1 MCDLPLSS
9 RISSTWLFLKV
20 LKECTGMPG
29 KELRLTITVVNSFV
43 GVSLLAL
50 PFCFQ
55 QCGIILGSLLLI
67 CCSWLAYS
75 SSLMLLEAAI
85 AAKRKTYFGLAQM
98 SNGTFG
104 KLVVEISM
112 IGLMLGTCTAFFA
125 VLQDLGANL
134 FLALTG
140 SPTTPWQRALLLFTI
155 TSIVILPLSLEK
167 TVSGSAWQSLIS
179 LIFYM
184 LLMIVLLMYCL
195 KSMLSGDLKMEKVLL
210 WQWSGIATSLPIF
223 ATSFCCHPLVLP
235 IYFNLRGQ
243 SVERMNVVCKQATI
257 ITFTF
262 YTVVGLSGYLPLTEA
277 VPGDILAALPPS
289 FETHGICAIF
299 LISLTSS
306 FPLII
311 LPCRQAISTLLIEQQ
326 KEDGT
331 FSVSGDMPFHQHVT
345 ATVLLVYCT
354 MIMGILVPNVE
365 TVLGIMGTTM
375 GSFICFICPSVIH
388 AKLRK
393 DTFTGRVVLGMGVLL
408 LLIRASSIANLNREN
423 FRLQPVRKSIVI
435 DESGTAQLTYR
446 NKGLVLPELMSN
458 AGDKQ
463 FKQEGRGLIDMPG
476 GTGASTVVSKEAA
489 STKEVVQLR
498 EAGSSTEER
507 LRELEETERRKAIL
521 PLSEIRQKAKT
532 SNPPTGRTHRLK
544 RSANMTV
551 SAYTL
556 KRK

>member
-1 MCDLPLSS
+1 
-9 RISSTWLFLKV
+9 
-20 LKECTGMPG
+20 MPG
-29 KELRLTITVVNSFV
+29 KELRLTVTVVNSFV

-104 KLVVEISM
+104 KLVVEIRCCWFPAYSM

-167 TVSGSAWQSLIS
+167 TVLDSAWQSLIS

-184 LLMIVLLMYCL
+184 LLMIVLLVYCL

-243 SVERMNVVCKQATI
+243 SLERMNVVCKQATI

-262 YTVVGLSGYLPLTEA
+262 YTV
-277 VPGDILAALPPS
+277 
-289 FETHGICAIF
+289 
-299 LISLTSS
+299 
-306 FPLII
+306 
-311 LPCRQAISTLLIEQQ
+311 

-354 MIMGILVPNVE
+354 MIMGVLVPNVE

-388 AKLRK
+388 ARLRK

-423 FRLQPVRKSIVI
+423 FHLQPVRKSIVV
-435 DESGTAQLTYR
+435 DESGTAELTYR
-446 NKGLVLPELMSN
+446 NKDVPTPPTGLVSPELISN

-463 FKQEGRGLIDMPG
+463 FKQEGGWLIYMPG

-489 STKEVVQLR
+489 SSKEVVQLR

-507 LRELEETERRKAIL
+507 LKEWEETERRKVIT
-521 PLSEIRQKAKT
+521 PLSEIQQKAKT

-544 RSANMTV
+544 WSPNVTV
-551 SAYTL
+551 STYTL
-556 KRK
+556 KRKRQIKT

>member
-1 MCDLPLSS
+1 
-9 RISSTWLFLKV
+9 
-20 LKECTGMPG
+20 MPG
-29 KELRLTITVVNSFV
+29 KELRLTVTVVNSFV

-167 TVSGSAWQSLIS
+167 TVLDSAWQSLIS

-184 LLMIVLLMYCL
+184 LLMIVLLVYCL

-243 SVERMNVVCKQATI
+243 SLERMNVVCKQATI

-262 YTVVGLSGYLPLTEA
+262 YTVIGLSGYLPLPEA

-289 FETHGICAIF
+289 FETHGIRAIF

-354 MIMGILVPNVE
+354 MIMGVLVPNVE

-388 AKLRK
+388 ARLRK

-423 FRLQPVRKSIVI
+423 FHLQPVRKSIVV
-435 DESGTAQLTYR
+435 DESGTAELTYR
-446 NKGLVLPELMSN
+446 NKDVPTPPTGLVSPELISN

-463 FKQEGRGLIDMPG
+463 FKQEGGWLIYMPG

-489 STKEVVQLR
+489 SSKEVVQLR

-507 LRELEETERRKAIL
+507 LKEWEETERRKVIT
-521 PLSEIRQKAKT
+521 PLSEIQQKAKT

-544 RSANMTV
+544 WSPNVTV
-551 SAYTL
+551 STYTL
-556 KRK
+556 KRKRQIKT

>member
-1 MCDLPLSS
+1 
-9 RISSTWLFLKV
+9 
-20 LKECTGMPG
+20 MPG
-29 KELRLTITVVNSFV
+29 KELRLTVTVVNSFV

-104 KLVVEISM
+104 KLVVEIRCCWFPAYSM

-140 SPTTPWQRALLLFTI
+140 SPLL
-155 TSIVILPLSLEK
+155 V
-167 TVSGSAWQSLIS
+167 
-179 LIFYM
+179 
-184 LLMIVLLMYCL
+184 YCL

-243 SVERMNVVCKQATI
+243 SLERMNVVCKQATI

-262 YTVVGLSGYLPLTEA
+262 YTVIGLSGYLPLPEA

-289 FETHGICAIF
+289 FETHGIRAIF

-354 MIMGILVPNVE
+354 MIMGVLVPNVE

-388 AKLRK
+388 ARLRK

-423 FRLQPVRKSIVI
+423 FHLQPVRKSIVV
-435 DESGTAQLTYR
+435 DESGTAELTYR
-446 NKGLVLPELMSN
+446 NKDVPTPPTGLVSPELISN

-463 FKQEGRGLIDMPG
+463 FKQEGGWLIYMPG

-489 STKEVVQLR
+489 SSKEVVQLR

-507 LRELEETERRKAIL
+507 LKEWEETERRKVIT
-521 PLSEIRQKAKT
+521 PLSEIQQKAKT

-544 RSANMTV
+544 WSPNVTV
-551 SAYTL
+551 STYTL
-556 KRK
+556 KRKRQIKT